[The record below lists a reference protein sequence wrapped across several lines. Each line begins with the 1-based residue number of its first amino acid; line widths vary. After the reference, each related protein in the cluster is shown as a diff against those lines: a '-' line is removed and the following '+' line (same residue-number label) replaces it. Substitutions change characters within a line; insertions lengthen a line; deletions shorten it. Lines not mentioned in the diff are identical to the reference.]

1 MFCKSKG
8 VSTCTTLILTGQAAA
23 INFGWVRFM
32 SYFLH
37 DIVVLHEHGICG
49 QYIIDRQNMLS
60 SNQNILLKIQF

>member
-8 VSTCTTLILTGQAAA
+8 VSTCTALILTGQAAA

-49 QYIIDRQNMLS
+49 QYNYRQAKYVKFKS
-60 SNQNILLKIQF
+60 KCFT